1 MARHLAAVAMEEPG
15 KGELR
20 GILASIDA
28 HLEHLSDKMDQFHMD
43 MLAAIPS
50 PRSGSLAPSGR
61 NSNATGSS
69 FSSWRGSAARKE
81 IGLQMIPSDRFEQKP
96 TVTIMDSAGSAAESP
111 QRDDPL
117 SSAASPPE
125 SRCAGSV
132 MQSQTSVVPLPSNAA
147 NFEKRRNPKLGKSVD
162 LKVAWQLQAEEAMA
176 DTGDSSVVH
185 PMLRLVRRTWRER
198 VWETLSDP
206 NSSRLAWAISWAL
219 QLLVLLSVSLDYAA
233 LVDKENSRMDGT
245 ALLVFN
251 IMVDSCFFV
260 EVLLR
265 SVTTPSKV
273 NYIKDPLNWADLLA
287 ACALPFRFVT
297 LVTTS
302 EGLETGLCLI
312 LPLVR
317 FLKLLRYFEV
327 FRLLIVAF
335 QNSIEALPVLS
346 YFMAVLVLFSATGIY
361 IAEGNN
367 IPTIQ
372 HSIWLAVV
380 TMTTVGFGDYV
391 PRSTGGY
398 IIVSALTLVS
408 VWFLAL
414 PVGII
419 GHEFTSSWKAR
430 THVLLINRTKNCLE
444 KWGYDS
450 SSLSMLFQYVD
461 SNGDGSLNMP
471 EFLELMRQMRIG
483 IDAKMAME
491 LFQQFDDDGSGW
503 IEYDEFL
510 RHIYPEDFVRSQFT
524 IENHRKSCA
533 GVSAAMQRLERHVE
547 QRQISQ

>member
-1 MARHLAAVAMEEPG
+1 MAIGGEPA

-20 GILASIDA
+20 GILANIDA
-28 HLEHLSDKMDQFHMD
+28 HLEHLSERMDQFHMD
-43 MLAAIPS
+43 ILAAIRS
-50 PRSGSLAPSGR
+50 RSGSLARGSLAHGSRPS
-61 NSNATGSS
+61 STS
-69 FSSWRGSAARKE
+69 FSPWRGSAMKKE
-81 IGLQMIPSDRFEQKP
+81 VGQMIPSDRVEPKA
-96 TVTIMDSAGSAAESP
+96 TVTIMDSAGSAADTP
-111 QRDDPL
+111 QRDDPM
-117 SSAASPPE
+117 SSGGLVSPLE
-125 SRCAGSV
+125 SRASV
-132 MQSQTSVVPLPSNAA
+132 MQGQTSVIPLPSNAT
-147 NFEKRRNPKLGKSVD
+147 FEKRRNPKLGKSVD
-162 LKVAWQLQAEEAMA
+162 LKVAWQLQAEEALA
-176 DTGDSSVVH
+176 NNGASSAVH
-185 PMLRLVRRTWRER
+185 PMIRLVRRTWAER

-233 LVDKENSRMDGT
+233 LIDKANSRMDGT

-251 IMVDSCFFV
+251 IMVDVFFFA

-265 SVTTPSKV
+265 LVATPSKA

-287 ACALPFRFVT
+287 ACALPFRFVA

-302 EGLETGLCLI
+302 EGLEMGLCLI

-335 QNSIEALPVLS
+335 HNSIEALPVLS

-361 IAEGNN
+361 MAEGNN
-367 IPTIQ
+367 IPSIQ

-398 IIVSALTLVS
+398 IIVSVLTLVS

-419 GHEFTSSWKAR
+419 GHEFTCSWKAR
-430 THVLLINRTKNCLE
+430 NHVLLITRTKNCLE
-444 KWGYDS
+444 KWGYNS
-450 SSLSMLFQYVD
+450 NSLSMLCQYVD

-491 LFQQFDDDGSGW
+491 LFQEFDDDGSGW

-524 IENHRKSCA
+524 SENHRKSCA
-533 GVSAAMQRLERHVE
+533 GVSAAMQRLEKHVE
-547 QRQISQ
+547 QHQSNQ

>member
-1 MARHLAAVAMEEPG
+1 MAIGGEPA

-20 GILASIDA
+20 GILANIDA
-28 HLEHLSDKMDQFHMD
+28 HLEHLSERMDQFHMD
-43 MLAAIPS
+43 ILAAIRS
-50 PRSGSLAPSGR
+50 RSGSLARGSLAHGSRPS
-61 NSNATGSS
+61 STS
-69 FSSWRGSAARKE
+69 FSPWRGSAMKKE
-81 IGLQMIPSDRFEQKP
+81 VGQMIPSDRVEPKA
-96 TVTIMDSAGSAAESP
+96 TVTIMDSAGSAADTP
-111 QRDDPL
+111 QRDDPM
-117 SSAASPPE
+117 SSGGLVSPLE
-125 SRCAGSV
+125 SRASV
-132 MQSQTSVVPLPSNAA
+132 MQGQTSVIPLPSNAT
-147 NFEKRRNPKLGKSVD
+147 FEKRRNPKLGKSVD
-162 LKVAWQLQAEEAMA
+162 LKVAWQLQAEEALA
-176 DTGDSSVVH
+176 NNGASSAVH
-185 PMLRLVRRTWRER
+185 PMIRLVRRTWAER

-233 LVDKENSRMDGT
+233 LIDKANSRMDGT

-251 IMVDSCFFV
+251 IMVDVFFFA

-265 SVTTPSKV
+265 LVATPSKA

-287 ACALPFRFVT
+287 ACAPPFRFVA

-302 EGLETGLCLI
+302 EGLEMGLRLI

-335 QNSIEALPVLS
+335 HNSIE
-346 YFMAVLVLFSATGIY
+346 
-361 IAEGNN
+361 AEGNN
-367 IPTIQ
+367 IPSIQ

-398 IIVSALTLVS
+398 IIVSVLTLVS

-419 GHEFTSSWKAR
+419 GHEFTCSWKAR
-430 THVLLINRTKNCLE
+430 NHVLLITRTKNCLE
-444 KWGYDS
+444 KWGYNS
-450 SSLSMLFQYVD
+450 NSLSMLFQYVD

-491 LFQQFDDDGSGW
+491 LFQEFDDDGSGW

-524 IENHRKSCA
+524 SENHRKSCA
-533 GVSAAMQRLERHVE
+533 GVSAAMQRLEKHVE
-547 QRQISQ
+547 QHQSNQ

>member
-1 MARHLAAVAMEEPG
+1 MANRSEPG
-15 KGELR
+15 KDELR
-20 GILASIDA
+20 GILFNIDA
-28 HLEHLSDKMDQFHMD
+28 HLEHLSEKMDQFHMD
-43 MLAAIPS
+43 ILAAIR
-50 PRSGSLAPSGR
+50 PRRAGSFAR
-61 NSNATGSS
+61 NSSAAGNRSSSTS
-69 FSSWRGSAARKE
+69 FSPWRGSAIKKD
-81 IGLQMIPSDRFEQKP
+81 IVQMLPSDRMEPKA
-96 TVTIMDSAGSAAESP
+96 TWTISDSVASAADAPE
-111 QRDDPL
+111 RDDPL
-117 SSAASPPE
+117 ASQGHSE
-125 SRCAGSV
+125 SRIAASV
-132 MQSQTSVVPLPSNAA
+132 MQSQTSVVPRPSNAS
-147 NFEKRRNPKLGKSVD
+147 FQKRRNPKLGKSVD
-162 LKVAWQLQAEEAMA
+162 LKVAWQLQAEEASA
-176 DTGDSSVVH
+176 GDSSAVH
-185 PMLRLVRRTWRER
+185 PMIRLVRRTWAER

-233 LVDKENSRMDGT
+233 LIDKANSRMDGI

-251 IMVDSCFFV
+251 MMVDILFFA

-265 SVTTPSKV
+265 LVTTPSKV

-302 EGLETGLCLI
+302 EVLDMGLCLI

-335 QNSIEALPVLS
+335 QNSIEALPVLT
-346 YFMAVLVLFSATGIY
+346 YFIAVLVLFSATGIY

-372 HSIWLAVV
+372 HSMWLAVV

-398 IIVSALTLVS
+398 IIVSVLTLVS

-419 GHEFTSSWKAR
+419 GHEFTCSWKAR
-430 THVLLINRTKNCLE
+430 THVLLIDRTQKCLQ

-450 SSLSMLFQYVD
+450 GSLSKLFEYVD
-461 SNGDGSLNMP
+461 SNGDGSLNLP
-471 EFLELMRQMRIG
+471 EFLELMKQMRIG

-524 IENHRKSCA
+524 IESHRKSSA
-533 GVSAAMQRLERHVE
+533 GVSAAMQRLEQHVE
-547 QRQISQ
+547 QQQSSQ